1 MNLIFFF
8 KINTILS
15 YYLFYIFMKKLVIT
29 RHSKSSWKDLSLTDF
44 HRPLNNRGK
53 SDGPIMSRYLSS
65 KITKIDFLHSS
76 SSVRTFETSKFFIS
90 KIEFKNIKYD
100 DNLYHCS
107 AQSIIRLI
115 KNYPEHH
122 NTVMI
127 IAHNPG
133 LTNLINM
140 ITHVNLDNLPTS
152 GIANI
157 DFDCDSWNN
166 ISIENSNLVDLK
178 FPKQLN

>member
-1 MNLIFFF
+1 
-8 KINTILS
+8 
-15 YYLFYIFMKKLVIT
+15 MKKLIIV

-44 HRPLNNRGK
+44 RRPLNNRGK

-65 KITKIDFLHSS
+65 KINKIDFLHSS

-115 KNYPEHH
+115 KNYPDQYK
-122 NTVMI
+122 TVMI

-140 ITHVNLDNLPTS
+140 ITHINLDNLPTT

-157 DFDCDSWNN
+157 DFACDSWNN

-178 FPKQLN
+178 FPKQLK

>member
-1 MNLIFFF
+1 
-8 KINTILS
+8 
-15 YYLFYIFMKKLVIT
+15 MKKLILV
-29 RHSKSSWKDLSLTDF
+29 RHSKSSWKDLSLIDF

-65 KITKIDFLHSS
+65 KINKIDFLHSS

-107 AQSIIRLI
+107 AQSIIHLI

-140 ITHVNLDNLPTS
+140 ITNINLDNLPTT

-178 FPKQLN
+178 FPKQLK

>member
-1 MNLIFFF
+1 
-8 KINTILS
+8 
-15 YYLFYIFMKKLVIT
+15 MKKLIIV

-65 KITKIDFLHSS
+65 KINRIDFLHSS

-100 DNLYHCS
+100 DNLYHGS
-107 AQSIIRLI
+107 AHSIISFI
-115 KNYPEHH
+115 KNYPEHY

-140 ITHVNLDNLPTS
+140 ITHINIDNLPTT
-152 GIANI
+152 GIAI
-157 DFDCDSWNN
+157 VDFDCDSWNN